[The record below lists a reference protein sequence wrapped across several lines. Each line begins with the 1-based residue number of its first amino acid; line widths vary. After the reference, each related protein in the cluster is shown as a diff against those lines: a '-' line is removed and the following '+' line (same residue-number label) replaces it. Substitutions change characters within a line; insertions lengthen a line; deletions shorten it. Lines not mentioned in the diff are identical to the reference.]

1 MLHLHILCVS
11 IYYLLYSLLNFGS
24 NFRSLLIFILFII
37 YRFEEMHLHGY
48 RTDRIRIK
56 RLKGVH
62 QCYRTIGHCALVA
75 DLKLP
80 PLNVPT

>member
-37 YRFEEMHLHGY
+37 YRFEEMHLHV
-48 RTDRIRIK
+48 
-56 RLKGVH
+56 GVKKDG
-62 QCYRTIGHCALVA
+62 QWVNPEEVIATVE
-75 DLKLP
+75 
-80 PLNVPT
+80 